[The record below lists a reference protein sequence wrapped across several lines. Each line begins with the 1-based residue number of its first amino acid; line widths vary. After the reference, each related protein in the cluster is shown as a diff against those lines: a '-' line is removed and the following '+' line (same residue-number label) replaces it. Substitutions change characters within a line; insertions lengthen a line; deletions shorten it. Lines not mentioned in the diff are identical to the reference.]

1 MREDRRITDLIR
13 SMSTEEKAGQLN
25 LMPYMDNTDE
35 ILELIREG
43 KAGGILIAATALAGS
58 EIQTAPAAEIRK
70 LKQAAL
76 RESRL
81 GIPLLIGKDVL
92 HGHHTVF
99 PIPLAM
105 AAGWNPELVQRA
117 AETAALEAA
126 AEGINWIFAPML
138 DIARDPRW
146 GRIIEG
152 FGEDPYLAS
161 QFAAASVKGFQRQAG
176 AGSPGMAACAKHFIG
191 YGASEGGR
199 DYHSA
204 ELSDSTIQSVYLPP
218 FEAAVNAGVLTVMAS
233 FNDINGEPV
242 TASRRLLTGVLREQ
256 LGFEGIVVSDWA
268 AVDQL
273 RQQGAAADRMQA
285 AKAAFL
291 SGVELDM
298 SDGCFMECLPT
309 LIRQEKEEAGRS
321 GLEQRLDQAVYRVL
335 EVKQR
340 LGLFDEHER
349 IQVPVSPPSGLISK
363 DAKNCAFR
371 LACESMVLLKNLDGL
386 LPLRKSGGKIAVVG
400 PMAELKMHHLGSWS
414 LDGRE
419 EDVIS
424 IAEGIRRTAGET
436 ELLWP
441 ASPLLDDALSA
452 ARQADAV
459 VIVLGESRRRTGEA
473 QSTAN
478 ISLSPDQE
486 LWMECIAAVNK
497 NVITVICAG
506 RPLILKKADQ
516 YSKAILYAWHSGI
529 QAGMAAAAILFGEVN
544 PSGRLP
550 VTFPRNAGQIP
561 IYYNHRSPA
570 RSIDGYYG
578 GSEYCAYQDESG
590 APMYPFGY
598 GLSYSEFIYYGLEIK
613 KEGPYVRV
621 SIWVE
626 NRSETAGFEVVQCY
640 VKGTGGTGRCSVSRR
655 LVDFRKVWIEGWEK
669 KQVVFEWGEETVK
682 EWEVERK
689 CLVGCGG
696 DCLTLEM
703 GEMVVER

>member
-13 SMSTEEKAGQLN
+13 NMSTEEKAGQLN

-58 EIQTAPAAEIRK
+58 EIQTAPAAEIWK

-76 RESRL
+76 HESRL
-81 GIPLLIGKDVL
+81 GIPLLVGKDVL

-126 AEGINWIFAPML
+126 ADGINWIFAPML

-176 AGSPGMAACAKHFIG
+176 AGSPGMAACAKHIIG

-204 ELSDSTIQSVYLPP
+204 ELSASTLHSVYLPP
-218 FEAAVNAGVLTVMAS
+218 FRAAVMTGVHTVMAS

-298 SDGCFMECLPT
+298 SDGCFLECLPT
-309 LIRQEKEEAGRS
+309 LIRQE
-321 GLEQRLDQAVYRVL
+321 
-335 EVKQR
+335 
-340 LGLFDEHER
+340 
-349 IQVPVSPPSGLISK
+349 
-363 DAKNCAFR
+363 
-371 LACESMVLLKNLDGL
+371 
-386 LPLRKSGGKIAVVG
+386 
-400 PMAELKMHHLGSWS
+400 
-414 LDGRE
+414 
-419 EDVIS
+419 
-424 IAEGIRRTAGET
+424 
-436 ELLWP
+436 
-441 ASPLLDDALSA
+441 
-452 ARQADAV
+452 
-459 VIVLGESRRRTGEA
+459 
-473 QSTAN
+473 
-478 ISLSPDQE
+478 
-486 LWMECIAAVNK
+486 
-497 NVITVICAG
+497 
-506 RPLILKKADQ
+506 
-516 YSKAILYAWHSGI
+516 
-529 QAGMAAAAILFGEVN
+529 
-544 PSGRLP
+544 
-550 VTFPRNAGQIP
+550 
-561 IYYNHRSPA
+561 
-570 RSIDGYYG
+570 
-578 GSEYCAYQDESG
+578 
-590 APMYPFGY
+590 
-598 GLSYSEFIYYGLEIK
+598 
-613 KEGPYVRV
+613 
-621 SIWVE
+621 
-626 NRSETAGFEVVQCY
+626 
-640 VKGTGGTGRCSVSRR
+640 
-655 LVDFRKVWIEGWEK
+655 
-669 KQVVFEWGEETVK
+669 
-682 EWEVERK
+682 
-689 CLVGCGG
+689 
-696 DCLTLEM
+696 
-703 GEMVVER
+703 